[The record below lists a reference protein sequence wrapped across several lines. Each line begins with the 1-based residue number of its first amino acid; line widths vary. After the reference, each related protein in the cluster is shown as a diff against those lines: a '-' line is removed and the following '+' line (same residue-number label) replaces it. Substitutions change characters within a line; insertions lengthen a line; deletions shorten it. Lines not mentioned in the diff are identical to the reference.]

1 MTEDTKKIGDVK
13 NDEDEKNAK
22 VDQPRKRI
30 PLGTRNILTAPK
42 KSGFVR
48 RFVNDKG
55 DRVQRFKEAG
65 YSIVEEN
72 IQVGDPKIGKASQL
86 GGSVDVQV
94 GSGQR
99 AILMEIPEKYYN
111 EDKKI
116 AQDKITKVENEIRR
130 NTKNPG
136 PDGLHGQVQLS

>member
-48 RFVNDKG
+48 
-55 DRVQRFKEAG
+55 
-65 YSIVEEN
+65 
-72 IQVGDPKIGKASQL
+72 
-86 GGSVDVQV
+86 
-94 GSGQR
+94 
-99 AILMEIPEKYYN
+99 
-111 EDKKI
+111 
-116 AQDKITKVENEIRR
+116 
-130 NTKNPG
+130 
-136 PDGLHGQVQLS
+136 

>member
-116 AQDKITKVENEIRR
+116 AQNKITKVENEIRR
-130 NTKNPG
+130 NTKDPS
-136 PDGLHGQVQLS
+136 PDGLHGRVQLS

>member
-1 MTEDTKKIGDVK
+1 MIEDTKKIGDVK